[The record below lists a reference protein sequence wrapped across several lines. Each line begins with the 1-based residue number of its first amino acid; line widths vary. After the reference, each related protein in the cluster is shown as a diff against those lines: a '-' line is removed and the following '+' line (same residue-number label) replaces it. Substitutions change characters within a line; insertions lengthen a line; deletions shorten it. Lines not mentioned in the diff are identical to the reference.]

1 MHLLS
6 EAIEIMSPERKLEEL
21 VMVSEKEAAFICE
34 AEELLELAL
43 ECDTWGGARRFV
55 RANT

>member
-1 MHLLS
+1 LS